1 MFSWTRIEAVLSRS
15 DSGKL
20 DKCSKCRPKFYV
32 WSYIEGLLDNSL
44 LSVGRNL
51 TEAIKI
57 IMILDV
63 C

>member
-1 MFSWTRIEAVLSRS
+1 M
-15 DSGKL
+15 
-20 DKCSKCRPKFYV
+20 DKCSKCRPNFSV

-57 IMILDV
+57 IMFLDV
-63 C
+63 R